1 MMSKGPI
8 KFSIVPDHAPG
19 PVAVPSKGKVKL
31 SLVNPEESLVNPA
44 EKDAILAV
52 NFEADRP
59 LRILIVDDHDIVR
72 QGVRVILRSRAEWE
86 VCGEAENGLE
96 ALEKVAAL
104 QPDIVVLDVSM
115 PYKDGLAVA
124 RELVQMNASCKIVIL
139 TMHNST
145 EIASAVR
152 RTGAQGFVVK
162 SHAAKDLVRAIET
175 ILSGSDFFAIDPM
188 LTLHQEADRQT
199 ASHPDAPLPAPP
211 DKK

>member
-1 MMSKGPI
+1 MIPKGPI
-8 KFSIVPDHAPG
+8 KFSIVPDQTPG
-19 PVAVPSKGKVKL
+19 PVAVPSKGRVKL
-31 SLVNPEESLVNPA
+31 SLVPE
-44 EKDAILAV
+44 EKDAVLGV
-52 NFEADRP
+52 NFEEDRP

-86 VCGEAENGLE
+86 VCGEAENGIE
-96 ALEKVAAL
+96 ALEKVAEL

-124 RELVQMNASCKIVIL
+124 RELVQMNAPCKTIIL

-175 ILSGSDFFAIDPM
+175 ILGGNDFFAIDPM
-188 LTLHQEADRQT
+188 QALHQGAGHQ
-199 ASHPDAPLPAPP
+199 ASEPEPPPQAIPDSE
-211 DKK
+211 

>member
-1 MMSKGPI
+1 M
-8 KFSIVPDHAPG
+8 FAIVPDHSPG
-19 PVAVPSKGKVKL
+19 PVPVPSKNKVRL
-31 SLVNPEESLVNPA
+31 SLVTPG
-44 EKDAILAV
+44 EKDAVLAI
-52 NFEADRP
+52 DRHEDRV

-72 QGVRVILRSRAEWE
+72 QGVRVILRSRANWE

-104 QPDIVVLDVSM
+104 KPDIVVLDVSM

-124 RELVQMNASCKIVIL
+124 RELVQMNAPCKTVML

-175 ILSGSDFFAIDPM
+175 ILGGNNFFAIDPM
-188 LTLHQEADRQT
+188 LTLHQEADRQ
-199 ASHPDAPLPAPP
+199 AAAQSDAAPP
-211 DKK
+211 VPSDTK

>member
-44 EKDAILAV
+44 EDAILAA

-72 QGVRVILRSRAEWE
+72 QGVRVILRSRSEWE

-199 ASHPDAPLPAPP
+199 AAHPAAAPPPAPS

>member
-1 MMSKGPI
+1 MIQKGPI
-8 KFSIVPDHAPG
+8 KFSIVPDQTPG
-19 PVAVPSKGKVKL
+19 PVAVPSKGRVKL
-31 SLVNPEESLVNPA
+31 SLVSPE
-44 EKDAILAV
+44 EKDAILGV
-52 NFEADRP
+52 NFEGDTP

-86 VCGEAENGLE
+86 VCGEAENGIE
-96 ALEKVAAL
+96 ALEKVAEL
-104 QPDIVVLDVSM
+104 QPDVVVLDVSM

-124 RELVQMNASCKIVIL
+124 RELVQMNAPCKTLIL

-175 ILSGSDFFAIDPM
+175 ILGGNDFFAIDPM
-188 LTLHQEADRQT
+188 QNLHQGAGHP
-199 ASHPDAPLPAPP
+199 ASGPEPPVQATPDSE
-211 DKK
+211 

>member
-1 MMSKGPI
+1 M
-8 KFSIVPDHAPG
+8 FAIVPDHSPG
-19 PVAVPSKGKVKL
+19 PVPVPSKSRVRL
-31 SLVNPEESLVNPA
+31 SLVTPG
-44 EKDAILAV
+44 EKDAVLAI
-52 NFEADRP
+52 DRHEDRV

-72 QGVRVILRSRAEWE
+72 QGVRVILRSRANWE

-104 QPDIVVLDVSM
+104 KPDIVVLDVSM

-124 RELVQMNASCKIVIL
+124 RELVQMNAPCKTVML

-145 EIASAVR
+145 EIASAVK

-175 ILSGSDFFAIDPM
+175 ILGGNNFFAIDPM
-188 LTLHQEADRQT
+188 LTLHQEADRQA
-199 ASHPDAPLPAPP
+199 ASHSDAAPP
-211 DKK
+211 VSSDIK